1 MPPIEQYRSEA
12 PGIPG
17 SINRGNRAHNR
28 DVFWPIFLYSRGDS
42 QDWIDLDRAF
52 WRTMQPGQTGT
63 WTVVRPGGVGRSV
76 DLRYESDTGT
86 YGLNPIRTGWAP
98 YGINLT
104 AEQPF
109 WREDPIKRRFTA
121 VTPVS
126 FLGSPGVLNIS
137 SPSQL
142 ATASIPNPGDVAGW
156 IVWTLSGP
164 FDAAVVGVGGKTI
177 DVPIPLAV
185 GEFLTVWTAPEAMG
199 EVRDGLGVDRTDELG
214 AAAFTAVQPG
224 DSQPLSLQLIGPG
237 PGAYIEASL
246 TPYYFRAW

>member
-1 MPPIEQYRSEA
+1 MTAAATKTRVDA
-12 PGIPG
+12 G
-17 SINRGNRAHNR
+17 
-28 DVFWPIFLYSRGDS
+28 
-42 QDWIDLDRAF
+42 
-52 WRTMQPGQTGT
+52 
-63 WTVVRPGGVGRSV
+63 WT
-76 DLRYESDTGT
+76 
-86 YGLNPIRTGWAP
+86 I

-109 WREDPIKRRFTA
+109 WREDPIVRRFTA
-121 VTPVS
+121 VAPVS
-126 FLGSPGVLNIS
+126 FLGPPGILNIS

-142 ATASIPNPGDVAGW
+142 ATATIDNPGKVPGW
-156 IVWTLSGP
+156 VVWTCAGP
-164 FDAAVVGVGGKTI
+164 ADGYVVGVGGKTI

-199 EVRDGLGVDRTDELG
+199 EVRDGAGVDRTDELG

-246 TPYYFRAW
+246 TPYYYRAW